1 MILVSPVIGLTF
13 FETKFSY
20 PLDTRCCNCYNYS
33 SRCNKKHYRKIS
45 YTEEVIVTNSS
56 FSIAVHALVYLNHM
70 EKVLSSEELAQNVC
84 TNPVL
89 IRKVMSKLKK
99 AGLVDT
105 KGGNNGGYIFIA
117 DADKLT
123 LEQVAEAIDAKFVGS
138 PWRSGDMNKE
148 CLIASGMGEI
158 MQNIYRQLDENCKKS
173 LHGITVADIDRKIL
187 KHGMEP
193 TVNEEI

>member
-1 MILVSPVIGLTF
+1 MILVSPVIGITF

-20 PLDTRCCNCYNYS
+20 PLDICCCNCYNYS

-89 IRKVMSKLKK
+89 IGRLC
-99 AGLVDT
+99 
-105 KGGNNGGYIFIA
+105 GY
-117 DADKLT
+117 
-123 LEQVAEAIDAKFVGS
+123 QG
-138 PWRSGDMNKE
+138 
-148 CLIASGMGEI
+148 
-158 MQNIYRQLDENCKKS
+158 RQ
-173 LHGITVADIDRKIL
+173 
-187 KHGMEP
+187 
-193 TVNEEI
+193 